1 MEAKVEGEIGRCRK
15 GLRAEE
21 HRRFLDAGTRDWVLL
36 GASGKEHSRADTW
49 VLGLWPPELWSA
61 ARVVSSP

>member
-49 VLGLWPPELWSA
+49 VLGLWPP
-61 ARVVSSP
+61 